1 MKKRLHLLIS
11 GLVQGVYY
19 RGSAV
24 ETGRR
29 LHLTGWVRNRHD
41 GRVELVAEGE
51 EASLQ
56 ALLDWCWQGPT
67 MAQVED
73 IEAQWLACEEAYP
86 DFRQTPTPHA

>member
-1 MKKRLHLLIS
+1 MKKRIHLLIS
-11 GLVQGVYY
+11 GFVQGVYY

-24 ETGRR
+24 EKSRR
-29 LHLTGWVRNRHD
+29 LQLTGWVRNRHD
-41 GRVELVAEGE
+41 GRVELLAEGE

-73 IEAQWLACEEAYP
+73 IEVQWLPCEEVFA
-86 DFRQTPTPHA
+86 DFRQLPTLHP